1 MKAIQIN
8 GYSKEIRT
16 MLVDIPMPRISDSE
30 VLIRVKAAAA
40 NPVDLLTMAG
50 DISLEQA
57 DAALRLVAE
66 GQLNGK
72 VIIQL

>member
-1 MKAIQIN
+1 
-8 GYSKEIRT
+8 
-16 MLVDIPMPRISDSE
+16 MLGDIPMPRISDSE